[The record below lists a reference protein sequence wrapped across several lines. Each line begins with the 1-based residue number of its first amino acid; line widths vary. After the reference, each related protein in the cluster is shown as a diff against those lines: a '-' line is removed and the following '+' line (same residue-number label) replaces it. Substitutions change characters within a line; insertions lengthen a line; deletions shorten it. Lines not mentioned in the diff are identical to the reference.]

1 MYCRYCGKEI
11 ADNSKYCNNCG
22 KTTKSIVNINGIIKY
37 LHNIKLGL
45 KSYIYIIVVLNTFY
59 NVFIGRAGIY
69 YTCRIFFY

>member
-37 LHNIKLGL
+37 LHKSKLGL
-45 KSYIYIIVVLNTFY
+45 KSYIYIY
-59 NVFIGRAGIY
+59 CGA
-69 YTCRIFFY
+69 